1 VLSSTITTLPTL
13 IASNTLSITSNTS
26 AISANTLSI
35 TNNTI
40 AINANTESI
49 TINTTAINAN
59 TSSITTNT
67 ADILLRATIASPSLT
82 GTPTAPTAASDNS
95 STQIATTAFVA
106 ARIASEAT
114 PDATTSRKGKIQL
127 TNDLGGTAD
136 LPTVNSVGGVVSST
150 IATVASSVLSATAN
164 NTADR
169 IVQRDG
175 SGSFAAGTITA
186 GTLSATTTNA
196 GILTAGVT
204 TLGNTTVDGTLSAT
218 TTNAGVLTAGVTT
231 LGNTTVG
238 GTLSATTTNAGVLT
252 AGVTTLGNTTV
263 GGTLSATTTNAGVL
277 TAGVTT
283 LGNTTVGGTLSATT
297 TNAGSLTTGTLKVT
311 GGTPTIAGYVLTA
324 SSTDGTAEWREASGG
339 LEDVGTITTTSNANG
354 ATVSGTTLLLA
365 AADSTYGG
373 VLTSG
378 TQTIGGQKSFKAAV
392 TNLKAYNAGSS
403 TTIDFSQSNLAYTT
417 ASPGNTFTINNIKDG
432 GTYTL
437 AVQGTTSGTPT
448 FTNESFT
455 WISMGGKISTV
466 QGRQTLYTF
475 MVMGTTVYYS
485 MVFSDGL

>member
-1 VLSSTITTLPTL
+1 
-13 IASNTLSITSNTS
+13 
-26 AISANTLSI
+26 
-35 TNNTI
+35 
-40 AINANTESI
+40 
-49 TINTTAINAN
+49 
-59 TSSITTNT
+59 
-67 ADILLRATIASPSLT
+67 
-82 GTPTAPTAASDNS
+82 
-95 STQIATTAFVA
+95 
-106 ARIASEAT
+106 
-114 PDATTSRKGKIQL
+114 
-127 TNDLGGTAD
+127 
-136 LPTVNSVGGVVSST
+136 VG
-150 IATVASSVLSATAN
+150 
-164 NTADR
+164 
-169 IVQRDG
+169 
-175 SGSFAAGTITA
+175 

-204 TLGNTTVDGTLSAT
+204 TLGT
-218 TTNAGVLTAGVTT
+218 
-231 LGNTTVG
+231 TTVG
-238 GTLSATTTNAGVLT
+238 GTLSATTTNAGI
-252 AGVTTLGNTTV
+252 
-263 GGTLSATTTNAGVL
+263 L

-339 LEDVGTITTTSNANG
+339 LEEVGTITTTSNANG

-392 TNLKAYNAGSS
+392 TNFKAFNAGSS

-417 ASPGNTFTINNIKDG
+417 ANPGNSFTINNIKDG

-437 AVQGTTSGTPT
+437 AVQGNGAIPSGTP
-448 FTNESFT
+448 SFGPASWT
-455 WISMGGKISTV
+455 WISMGGKSATV
-466 QGRQTLYTF
+466 AGKQTLYTF

-485 MVFSDGL
+485 MVFSDGLQ

>member
-1 VLSSTITTLPTL
+1 M
-13 IASNTLSITSNTS
+13 SITSNT
-26 AISANTLSI
+26 T
-35 TNNTI
+35 

-49 TINTTAINAN
+49 TSNTTAINAN
-59 TSSITTNT
+59 TSSITTNI

-82 GTPTAPTAASDNS
+82 GTPTAPTATSDNGC
-95 STQIATTAFVA
+95 TQVATTAFVA

-114 PDATTSRKGKIQL
+114 PDATATRKGKIQL

-150 IATVASSVLSATAN
+150 ITTVASSVLSATAN
-164 NTADR
+164 NTPDR

-175 SGSFAAGTITA
+175 SGGFAAGTITA

-196 GILTAGVT
+196 GI
-204 TLGNTTVDGTLSAT
+204 
-218 TTNAGVLTAGVTT
+218 LTAGVTT

-283 LGNTTVGGTLSATT
+283 LGNTTVGGILSATTTNAGILTAGVTTLGNTTVGGTLSATT

-324 SSTDGTAEWREASGG
+324 SSTDGTAEWRVASGLTG
-339 LEDVGTITTTSNANG
+339 VGTITTTSNANG

-365 AADSTYGG
+365 AADGTYGG

-378 TQTIGGQKSFKAAV
+378 TQTIGGLKSFDKAV
-392 TNLKAYNAGSS
+392 TNRAAYSVPAPGL
-403 TTIDFSQSNLAYTT
+403 IVDFSQSNLAYTA
-417 ASPGNTFTINNIKDG
+417 ASPGNEFTINNIKDG

-437 AVQGTTSGTPT
+437 AVQGTTSGTPN
-448 FTNESFT
+448 FKNDAFT
-455 WISMGGKISTV
+455 WISMGGKITTIT
-466 QGRQTLYTF
+466 GRQTLYTF